1 MLARVSNTAD
11 PATGSAAGHVGV
23 RANGSADGRAAG
35 RGDDPAAGRG
45 DGPAAGRGDGPA
57 AGRGDGPAAGRGDG
71 PAAGRGD
78 DPAGTA
84 VGTREYRIGELARA
98 AGISVRTLRYYQ
110 ERKLLPPPRREGR
123 IAWYSQA
130 HLSRLRVIGQLLDRG
145 HTLGG
150 TGELLSAWEQGYD
163 LAELLGFQ
171 RVMTAPWSDEVP
183 VPVTVAGISEL
194 FGGQLTPEVLDDAVR
209 LGYIEVD
216 ADRVGAHV
224 SRRLLDTTMIMV
236 REGIP
241 LRAILDAGAELQAG
255 LDKLACLFVE
265 LFTTHILDGSI
276 GPPPPRDVARLAE
289 TVERLRPVAR
299 IVIDA
304 EFARAMDRRARA
316 TYGEFIRLFAAREP
330 PAGTAGPDT

>member
-1 MLARVSNTAD
+1 MLAQVSNTAD

-23 RANGSADGRAAG
+23 RANGSADGAAAG

-45 DGPAAGRGDGPA
+45 D
-57 AGRGDGPAAGRGDG
+57 
-71 PAAGRGD
+71 
-78 DPAGTA
+78 DPAGNA
-84 VGTREYRIGELARA
+84 VRTREYRIGELARA

-163 LAELLGFQ
+163 VAELLGFQ
-171 RVMTAPWSDEVP
+171 RAMTAPWSDEVP
-183 VPVTVAGISEL
+183 VPVTVAGISDFL
-194 FGGQLTPEVLDDAVR
+194 GGQLTPEVLDDAVR

-216 ADRVGAHV
+216 GDRVAHV
-224 SRRLLDTTMIMV
+224 SLRLLDTTMIMV

-241 LRAILDAGAELQAG
+241 
-255 LDKLACLFVE
+255 C
-265 LFTTHILDGSI
+265 
-276 GPPPPRDVARLAE
+276 GPSSTSALSC
-289 TVERLRPVAR
+289 RPVSTSW
-299 IVIDA
+299 
-304 EFARAMDRRARA
+304 RACS
-316 TYGEFIRLFAAREP
+316 
-330 PAGTAGPDT
+330 